1 MQMSRLRAESL
12 TAEVLKVLEVLE
24 VLEPSLEVLLEVPDN
39 KIFSQG
45 DGVAKC
51 RAIVASR
58 LKGHLRS
65 PRAQNGVN
73 S

>member
-12 TAEVLKVLEVLE
+12 TAEVLEV
-24 VLEPSLEVLLEVPDN
+24 LEVLLEVPDN
-39 KIFSQG
+39 KTVSQG

-58 LKGHLRS
+58 LNGHLRS